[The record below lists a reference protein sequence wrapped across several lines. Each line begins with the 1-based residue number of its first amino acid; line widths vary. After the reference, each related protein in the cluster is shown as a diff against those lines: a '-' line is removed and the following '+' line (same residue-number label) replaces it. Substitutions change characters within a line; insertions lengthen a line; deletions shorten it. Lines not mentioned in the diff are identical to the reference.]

1 MANGVDVAR
10 IPMQLSRG
18 CIVVSIQVDLS
29 DAVLAQ
35 FRVDLLDLLQS
46 SGAEAV
52 ILDVS
57 GIAIMDLEEF
67 QALRDTM
74 SMAALM
80 GARTIFS
87 GFQAGVVSALV
98 ELDARTDDIKAAS
111 NLDAAFELLE
121 PAATAA
127 PETTDDDESES
138 APPNDPASA
147 EGRPAS
153 LLPENDLGH

>member
-1 MANGVDVAR
+1 MADAVNVAR
-10 IPMQLSRG
+10 VPMQLSRG

-35 FRVDLLDLLQS
+35 FRTDLLDLLQR

-57 GIAIMDLEEF
+57 GIAIMDLEEY

-98 ELDARTDDIKAAS
+98 ELDARTDDIEAAF
-111 NLDAAFELLE
+111 NLDSAFELLE
-121 PAATAA
+121 PEPVTAEA
-127 PETTDDDESES
+127 DDEEEE
-138 APPNDPASA
+138 PADGTRDVEEDSPV
-147 EGRPAS
+147 EERH
-153 LLPENDLGH
+153 GH

>member
-1 MANGVDVAR
+1 MAAGVNAAR
-10 IPMQLSRG
+10 IPMQVSRG

-29 DAVLAQ
+29 EAVLAQ
-35 FRVDLLDLLQS
+35 FRTDLLELLQR

-57 GIAIMDLEEF
+57 GIAIMDLQEF

-87 GFQAGVVSALV
+87 GFQAGVVSSLV
-98 ELDARTDDIKAAS
+98 ELEAPISDIQAAL
-111 NLDAAFELLE
+111 NLDTAFELL
-121 PAATAA
+121 A
-127 PETTDDDESES
+127 PEPDAEDDTPEDGDAE
-138 APPNDPASA
+138 DGDSA
-147 EGRPAS
+147 EPEAPAEVAV
-153 LLPENDLGH
+153 PEAWRGH

>member
-1 MANGVDVAR
+1 MTAGMNVAR
-10 IPMQLSRG
+10 VPMQLSRG
-18 CIVVSIQVDLS
+18 CIVVSLQIDLS

-35 FRVDLLDLLQS
+35 FRIDLLDLLQS
-46 SGAEAV
+46 ADATAV
-52 ILDVS
+52 ILDLS

-98 ELDARTDDIKAAS
+98 ELDARTDDIDAAL
-111 NLDAAFELLE
+111 NLDMAFEMLAPPEAAEPQEDEEDAPADKEQDADAQQLE
-121 PAATAA
+121 PQRG
-127 PETTDDDESES
+127 E
-138 APPNDPASA
+138 
-147 EGRPAS
+147 
-153 LLPENDLGH
+153 

>member
-1 MANGVDVAR
+1 MAEAVNVAR
-10 IPMQLSRG
+10 VPMQLSRG

-29 DAVLAQ
+29 DAVLAR
-35 FRVDLLDLLQS
+35 FRSDLLDLLQR

-57 GIAIMDLEEF
+57 GIAIMDLEEY

-98 ELDARTDDIKAAS
+98 ELNARTDDIEAAF
-111 NLDAAFELLE
+111 NLDSAFTLLE
-121 PAATAA
+121 PAPAA
-127 PETTDDDESES
+127 EDDVDAREVEEIPAVDEG
-138 APPNDPASA
+138 A
-147 EGRPAS
+147 EADRYGVP
-153 LLPENDLGH
+153 DG

>member
-1 MANGVDVAR
+1 MADAVNVAR
-10 IPMQLSRG
+10 VPMQLSRG

-35 FRVDLLDLLQS
+35 FRTDLLDLLQR

-57 GIAIMDLEEF
+57 GIAIMDLEEY

-98 ELDARTDDIKAAS
+98 ELDARTDDIEAAF
-111 NLDAAFELLE
+111 NLDSAFELLE
-121 PAATAA
+121 PEPVIA
-127 PETTDDDESES
+127 DDDGEKEEPADASQEAEEDS
-138 APPNDPASA
+138 PPEERHA
-147 EGRPAS
+147 
-153 LLPENDLGH
+153 H